1 MEFTNRKKNFGERRF
16 LGQKGELGD
25 ILLSSESPFA
35 FEP

>member
-25 ILLSSESPFA
+25 ILSSESPFA